1 MAKPAKPARLGD
13 FAKATN
19 STAPIAEES
28 KPAETKLPPDVE
40 FQLPKFELDLGFFIT
55 KGNEPFTEESLIA
68 KVFGEEGKRLSQPEQ
83 IYVLL
88 NAMQDLEVV
97 APLNFECEHCGH
109 ENPIAVELAK
119 VMKTSSSSKE
129 RFFIEYTGKDA
140 KHYIFEFVRPEII
153 QDVGHIDSP
162 TASIGMF
169 MLQWLDAHNQGDD
182 FDILKMRLVDF
193 LAVAKL
199 FGEKMFGVLFE
210 TKFKCA
216 KCKKQNTQE
225 FGISLKDLVDILNE
239 I

>member
-1 MAKPAKPARLGD
+1 MAKPARLGD

-19 STAPIAEES
+19 STAPIAGES
-28 KPAETKLPPDVE
+28 KPAESKLPADVE
-40 FQLPKFELDLGFFIT
+40 FQLPKFELDLGFFIS

>member
-1 MAKPAKPARLGD
+1 MAKPARLGD

-19 STAPIAEES
+19 STAPTES
-28 KPAETKLPPDVE
+28 QAPQNPKESKLPPDVE
-40 FQLPKFELDLGFFIT
+40 FQLPKFELDLGFFIS

-129 RFFIEYTGKDA
+129 RFYIEYTGKDG

>member
-1 MAKPAKPARLGD
+1 MAKPARLGD
-13 FAKATN
+13 FAKATTPGN
-19 STAPIAEES
+19 EEANTP
-28 KPAETKLPPDVE
+28 KETKLPPDVE

-169 MLQWLDAHNQGDD
+169 MLQWLDAHNQGDN

>member
-1 MAKPAKPARLGD
+1 MAKPARLGD

-19 STAPIAEES
+19 STAPVNEEAP
-28 KPAETKLPPDVE
+28 KETKLPQDVE
-40 FQLPKFELDLGFFIT
+40 FQLPKFELDLGFFIQ

-97 APLNFECEHCGH
+97 APLNFECEHCGR

-129 RFFIEYTGKDA
+129 RFFIEYTGKDN

>member
-1 MAKPAKPARLGD
+1 MAKPARLGD
-13 FAKATN
+13 FAKATAPE
-19 STAPIAEES
+19 TA
-28 KPAETKLPPDVE
+28 KPAEPKETKLPPDVE

-109 ENPIAVELAK
+109 DNPIAVELAK

>member
-1 MAKPAKPARLGD
+1 MAKPARLGD
-13 FAKATN
+13 FAKAT
-19 STAPIAEES
+19 SPIAEES

-169 MLQWLDAHNQGDD
+169 MLQWLDAHNQGED

>member
-1 MAKPAKPARLGD
+1 MTKPARLGD

-28 KPAETKLPPDVE
+28 KPAESKLPPDVE

-88 NAMQDLEVV
+88 NSMQDLEVV

>member
-1 MAKPAKPARLGD
+1 MAKPARLGD
-13 FAKATN
+13 FAKAT
-19 STAPIAEES
+19 APIAEES
-28 KPAETKLPPDVE
+28 KPAESKLPPDVE

>member
-1 MAKPAKPARLGD
+1 MSDKVKPARLGD

-19 STAPIAEES
+19 STAPVNEEAP
-28 KPAETKLPPDVE
+28 KETKLPPDVE
-40 FQLPKFELDLGFFIT
+40 FQLPKFELDLGFFIS

-129 RFFIEYTGKDA
+129 RFFIEYTGKDG

>member
-1 MAKPAKPARLGD
+1 M
-13 FAKATN
+13 
-19 STAPIAEES
+19 
-28 KPAETKLPPDVE
+28 
-40 FQLPKFELDLGFFIT
+40 
-55 KGNEPFTEESLIA
+55 IA

-129 RFFIEYTGKDA
+129 RFYIEYTGKDA

>member
-1 MAKPAKPARLGD
+1 MTEKAKPARLGD
-13 FAKATN
+13 FAKAT
-19 STAPIAEES
+19 APIAEES
-28 KPAETKLPPDVE
+28 KPAESKLPPDVE
-40 FQLPKFELDLGFFIT
+40 FQLPKFELDLGFFIS

-129 RFFIEYTGKDA
+129 RFFIEYSGKDN

>member
-1 MAKPAKPARLGD
+1 MAKPARLGD
-13 FAKATN
+13 FAKAT
-19 STAPIAEES
+19 APVES
-28 KPAETKLPPDVE
+28 QAPQKPKEAKLPADVE
-40 FQLPKFELDLGFFIT
+40 FQLPKFELDLGFFIQ

-119 VMKTSSSSKE
+119 VIKTSSSSKE
-129 RFFIEYTGKDA
+129 RFFIEYTGKDN

>member
-1 MAKPAKPARLGD
+1 MSKPAKPARLGD
-13 FAKATN
+13 FAKAT
-19 STAPIAEES
+19 APIAEES
-28 KPAETKLPPDVE
+28 KQAESKLPPDVE

-129 RFFIEYTGKDA
+129 RFFIEYTGKDS

>member
-1 MAKPAKPARLGD
+1 MSKPARLGD

-28 KPAETKLPPDVE
+28 KPAESKLPPDVE

>member
-1 MAKPAKPARLGD
+1 MAKPARLGD
-13 FAKATN
+13 FAKATSPVN
-19 STAPIAEES
+19 EEVNAP
-28 KPAETKLPPDVE
+28 KETKLPPDVE

-169 MLQWLDAHNQGDD
+169 MLQWLDAHNQGED

>member
-1 MAKPAKPARLGD
+1 MAKPARLGD
-13 FAKATN
+13 FAKAT
-19 STAPIAEES
+19 APVAEES
-28 KPAETKLPPDVE
+28 KPKESKLPPDVE
-40 FQLPKFELDLGFFIT
+40 FQLPKFELDLGFFIS

-88 NAMQDLEVV
+88 NAMRDLEVV

>member
-1 MAKPAKPARLGD
+1 MAKPARLGD

-19 STAPIAEES
+19 STAPVNEEAP
-28 KPAETKLPPDVE
+28 KETKLPQDVE
-40 FQLPKFELDLGFFIT
+40 FQLPKFELDLGFFIQ

-129 RFFIEYTGKDA
+129 RFFIEYTGKDN

-216 KCKKQNTQE
+216 KCKNQNTQE

>member
-1 MAKPAKPARLGD
+1 MAKPARLGD
-13 FAKATN
+13 FAKATSPVN
-19 STAPIAEES
+19 EEANAPKEA
-28 KPAETKLPPDVE
+28 KLPADVE
-40 FQLPKFELDLGFFIT
+40 FQLPKFELDLGFFIQ
-55 KGNEPFTEESLIA
+55 KGNDPFTEESLIA

-129 RFFIEYTGKDA
+129 RFFIEYTGKDS